1 MTPPPASSAPSSFT
15 RTAFGLI
22 GFACTLACTRYAKDA
37 DKAPTM
43 VSRVELQRMSAAKVQ
58 AFEQVADLAQEVGVD
73 VYAAAEP
80 FTGALGDFDERL
92 RPVDWEER
100 LVKTY
105 LTFGLLTDF
114 SMALTNSLPEDVGL
128 RLLEVVSQDRFG
140 GFAANELLEDIAAQ
154 RQLAARMGL
163 WGRRVVG
170 EEIGSLLR
178 ILARSPE
185 LLDGGMGVEQF
196 HAVLSAGATSRMRG
210 LGLRV

>member
-1 MTPPPASSAPSSFT
+1 MTTYGFIGAGNMAGAIVRGAVAAGMPPCDLAVTSARSSAAT
-15 RTAFGLI
+15 
-22 GFACTLACTRYAKDA
+22 
-37 DKAPTM
+37 
-43 VSRVELQRMSAAKVQ
+43 
-58 AFEQVADLAQEVGVD
+58 LAQEVGVD

-185 LLDGGMGVEQF
+185 LLEGGMGVEQF